1 MMNVPTVTWTVE
13 WPAQGT
19 LEMFISGFKMWVSVR
34 IFGAD
39 VHLSFDR
46 CRDYSTK
53 SKARFAQE
61 NTTTTRTVD
70 EWPSTHS
77 YISYIWRKGSG
88 LLTYGQAL

>member
-1 MMNVPTVTWTVE
+1 MNVPIVTWTVE

-53 SKARFAQE
+53 SKARFAQA
-61 NTTTTRTVD
+61 TATRFHQLV
-70 EWPSTHS
+70 STPHC
-77 YISYIWRKGSG
+77 
-88 LLTYGQAL
+88 LLARQC